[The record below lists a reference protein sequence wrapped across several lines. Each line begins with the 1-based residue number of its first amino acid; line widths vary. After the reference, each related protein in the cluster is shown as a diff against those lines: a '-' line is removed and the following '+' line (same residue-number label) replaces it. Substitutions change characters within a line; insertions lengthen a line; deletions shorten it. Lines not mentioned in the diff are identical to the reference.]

1 MNLITILMFIFVIL
15 SAIAIVIINKLFA
28 DDNDNYID
36 IKYTLAIFGV
46 TSLFWSIV
54 SFIINTLS
62 FYF

>member
-1 MNLITILMFIFVIL
+1 MNLITILMLIFVVF
-15 SAIAIVIINKLFA
+15 SAIAIVVIDKFFA
-28 DDNDNYID
+28 DNNDNYID

-54 SFIINTLS
+54 SFIINTIS